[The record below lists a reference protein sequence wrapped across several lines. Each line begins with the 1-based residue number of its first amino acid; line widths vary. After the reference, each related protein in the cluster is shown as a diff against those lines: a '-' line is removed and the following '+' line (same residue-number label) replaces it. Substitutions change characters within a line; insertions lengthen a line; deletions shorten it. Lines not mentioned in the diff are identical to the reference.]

1 MPRKICG
8 EKQILW
14 ADYRQITEAPKEMG
28 KYFSLCEEK
37 LFLGRREIYYH
48 LECRGQDSPLTVDRC
63 PSTNHALTVN
73 GKLLPLVG
81 APSRCDPRKTES
93 ARLNIVRRVVN
104 G

>member
-48 LECRGQDSPLTVDRC
+48 LECRGQESPVTVYRSPLTVVRC
-63 PSTNHALTVN
+63 PSTNHALTVH
-73 GKLLPLVG
+73 GEL
-81 APSRCDPRKTES
+81 
-93 ARLNIVRRVVN
+93 
-104 G
+104 